1 MTPQPAPPP
10 PATGLK
16 RNSLGLRLWHWAN
29 TAVVSGLLLT
39 ILFLFVVL
47 KMKTVGPEF
56 QKVLATEGVTFSR
69 EQVRGLTRIVSHRI
83 WDWHIGLGVA
93 LTGLLVLRVVVEAVQ
108 KGGQR
113 FGVKLAVARRV
124 FQQRGPELQD
134 ARHSLLV
141 KYSYLA
147 FYLMLGVMVATGLV
161 LIYADDVEILHRL
174 EHTVKEV
181 HNVTMYLVLGF
192 TAGHIVG
199 VVYAELTRNRG
210 IVSDMI
216 HGGGPAEQV

>member
-1 MTPQPAPPP
+1 MTPQTEQAGPT
-10 PATGLK
+10 TGLK

-39 ILFLFVVL
+39 ILFLFVIV

-93 LTGLLVLRVVVEAVQ
+93 LTALLALRVVVEVAQ

-113 FGVKLAVARRV
+113 FSVKLAVARRI
-124 FQQRGPELQD
+124 FRQRGPDLQD
-134 ARHSLLV
+134 SRHSLLV

-147 FYLMLGVMVATGLV
+147 YYLMLVVMVATGLV
-161 LIYADDVEILHRL
+161 LLYADDVEALHQI
-174 EHTVKEV
+174 EHTVEEV
-181 HNVTMYLVLGF
+181 HNFTMYLVLAF
-192 TAGHIVG
+192 TAAHLLG
-199 VVYAELTRNRG
+199 VVYAELTKNRG

-216 HGGGPAEQV
+216 HGGGPAEQA